1 MYLRYF
7 GALADFSGQY
17 GGVGQHNFLF
27 GLRGGA
33 SIGRFRP
40 FGQAMIGAVLVRGNT
55 SAGTT
60 SVATFA
66 EDLGLGLDFRVLRRL
81 SWRSEVDALKTGSPD
96 FQRRNLRLS
105 SGFAVRF

>member
-1 MYLRYF
+1 MIAAYAKAHNVEVVREFAEVIAGKTELEGREK
-7 GALADFSGQY
+7 LAELLD
-17 GGVGQHNFLF
+17 
-27 GLRGGA
+27 
-33 SIGRFRP
+33 
-40 FGQAMIGAVLVRGNT
+40 AVLVRGNT